1 MTLLMILFLSG
12 LFILAAVF
20 SVLFTRSR
28 TRHLIEKKLRVY
40 GLQLISLVLTNAIFS
55 IPKKKSNKI
64 WNFAN
69 MDASSAFVTQNYLV
83 TFSSGEKQA
92 ESLVAVDS
100 YFFIFH
106 KITFEKDL
114 NNIF

>member
-1 MTLLMILFLSG
+1 MTLFTILFLLG
-12 LFILAAVF
+12 LFILAAFF

-28 TRHLIEKKLRVY
+28 TRHLVEKKLRLH
-40 GLQLISLVLTNAIFS
+40 GFQLISLVLTNAIFS

-64 WNFAN
+64 WNYVN
-69 MDASSAFVTQNYLV
+69 MDASSAFVTQYYLI
-83 TFSSGEKQA
+83 TFSCGEKQA